1 MRNLL
6 RSWVPAL
13 ELLAEEAQQSGSTV
27 VRGGQRR
34 LEGYSEALRAA
45 SDSGSWANLQQVM
58 ERFRFEIRRMTAGA
72 RTAIYLNEGGG
83 SLTPVCSGCG
93 ASAVGLRKCA
103 ACKRMQYVSQVDCS
117 PTAWCIRESLNSG
130 WCRAV
135 PKAECELAHVMAV
148 PYAPVRP
155 TLTLQCSPECQKR
168 HWPSHRAEC
177 RAAAT
182 GPAGSSS
189 SG

>member
-1 MRNLL
+1 MRQAAEVRNLL

-103 ACKRMQYVSQVDCS
+103 ACKRTQYVSQVATS
-117 PTAWCIRESLNSG
+117 YPPQGPQLGAIVKSLNSG

-135 PKAECELAHVMAV
+135 P
-148 PYAPVRP
+148 
-155 TLTLQCSPECQKR
+155 
-168 HWPSHRAEC
+168 C
-177 RAAAT
+177 RAA
-182 GPAGSSS
+182 G
-189 SG
+189 